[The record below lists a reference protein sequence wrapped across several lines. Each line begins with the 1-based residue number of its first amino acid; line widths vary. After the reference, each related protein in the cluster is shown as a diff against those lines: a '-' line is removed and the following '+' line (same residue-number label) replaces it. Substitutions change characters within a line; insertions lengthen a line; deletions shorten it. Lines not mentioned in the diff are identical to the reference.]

1 MLTTSIC
8 ETNIS
13 ISEPKIKKNKLTKY
27 SNSILKA
34 KEAMQ
39 KAK

>member
-8 ETNIS
+8 DINIS
-13 ISEPKIKKNKLTKY
+13 ISEPKIKKKQTKY

-34 KEAMQ
+34 KETM
-39 KAK
+39 

>member
-1 MLTTSIC
+1 MLTTSIY

-13 ISEPKIKKNKLTKY
+13 ISEPKIKKEQTKY
-27 SNSILKA
+27 SSSILKA